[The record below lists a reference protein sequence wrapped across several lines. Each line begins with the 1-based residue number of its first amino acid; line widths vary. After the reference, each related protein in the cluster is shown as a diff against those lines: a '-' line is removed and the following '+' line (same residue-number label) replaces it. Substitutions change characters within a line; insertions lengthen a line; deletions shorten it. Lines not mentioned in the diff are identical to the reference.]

1 MSNIDP
7 DTAYKKLRD
16 IIMMPKNKSSLD
28 ILKIWYTPDDA
39 KLLASGFKSVG
50 LDRFTVESYSKKTK
64 IPLDIVKET
73 FERLAK
79 RGVLFYY
86 VSIRDGKKKYMIPPL
101 FPGLVEYFIIN
112 QNVSIDERRE
122 FVEKFH
128 SDKQNLLGLLAIP
141 SDFSIFRI
149 IPALKPE
156 PESRVIE
163 INEKLTPDKSQVLAY
178 QDVEKIVREAGK
190 IENNIAVIPCT
201 CRTMSMMLKTNPECK
216 RPVMNCLIFGVPAK
230 YVVDEGIGHYISVD
244 ETLSILQQAE
254 KEGLVHL
261 TQNTIDKQGF
271 ICNCCDCCCGILST
285 AKKYNLWNI
294 FQKTDYIP
302 VFNISLCKHCKKCVD
317 ICPFYAI
324 SYVTGDKDDK
334 SEDYITIRE
343 NVCIGCG
350 LCASNCP
357 AGAITLKKI
366 RDTKPAK
373 NFIEA
378 VTKMMTGIQKH

>member
-1 MSNIDP
+1 
-7 DTAYKKLRD
+7 
-16 IIMMPKNKSSLD
+16 
-28 ILKIWYTPDDA
+28 
-39 KLLASGFKSVG
+39 
-50 LDRFTVESYSKKTK
+50 
-64 IPLDIVKET
+64 
-73 FERLAK
+73 
-79 RGVLFYY
+79 
-86 VSIRDGKKKYMIPPL
+86 
-101 FPGLVEYFIIN
+101 
-112 QNVSIDERRE
+112 
-122 FVEKFH
+122 
-128 SDKQNLLGLLAIP
+128 
-141 SDFSIFRI
+141 
-149 IPALKPE
+149 
-156 PESRVIE
+156 
-163 INEKLTPDKSQVLAY
+163 
-178 QDVEKIVREAGK
+178 
-190 IENNIAVIPCT
+190 
-201 CRTMSMMLKTNPECK
+201 
-216 RPVMNCLIFGVPAK
+216 MNCLIFGVPAK